1 MTLQFEEVLSDRF
14 RMVFSIRMAQDLWGF
29 MGISWIYPQM
39 NGWCSSWRDLG
50 LLNFDTN
57 PSSLFR
63 KPWVFFNGGS
73 TRSLID
79 FWLDC
84 STSIDSMGY
93 SYIYIQYIYSLDLCV
108 GGVWLHFS
116 YIFKVGQFHGIFIG
130 SVCWLPCWGLTE
142 FLLGESASSFPF
154 PHWLSLLDPQNGPY
168 FQQVDSVGFIDVY
181 RFTLHFPA
189 PFSKKN
195 LHFLEMSI
203 ASAILFHRCP

>member
-39 NGWCSSWRDLG
+39 NGWCSSWRDWG

-63 KPWVFFNGGS
+63 KPWVFFKGGS

-93 SYIYIQYIYSLDLCV
+93 SYIYIYSIYIHWICVLVAFGCIFRIYSRWGNSMGYSLDQCV
-108 GGVWLHFS
+108 GCHAGASPNFCWGNQRAVSHFLID
-116 YIFKVGQFHGIFIG
+116 Y
-130 SVCWLPCWGLTE
+130 PCWILKMVHIFSRLT
-142 FLLGESASSFPF
+142 L
-154 PHWLSLLDPQNGPY
+154 
-168 FQQVDSVGFIDVY
+168 
-181 RFTLHFPA
+181 
-189 PFSKKN
+189 
-195 LHFLEMSI
+195 
-203 ASAILFHRCP
+203 

>member
-39 NGWCSSWRDLG
+39 NGWCSSWRDWG

-93 SYIYIQYIYSLDLCV
+93 SYIYTVY
-108 GGVWLHFS
+108 
-116 YIFKVGQFHGIFIG
+116 IFIG
-130 SVCWLPCWGLTE
+130 SVCWWRLVAFFVYIQGGAIPWDIHWISVLVAMLGPHRIFAGGISEQFPISSLTIPVGSSKWSIFSAGWLCRVYRCLSVYPSLSRP
-142 FLLGESASSFPF
+142 FLKKKSSFSRDVHSFSHSF
-154 PHWLSLLDPQNGPY
+154 P
-168 FQQVDSVGFIDVY
+168 
-181 RFTLHFPA
+181 
-189 PFSKKN
+189 
-195 LHFLEMSI
+195 
-203 ASAILFHRCP
+203 